1 MRQFSNSGWIFYD
14 KLAEILP
21 SGTGAQ
27 GNNAFTPGVAAAPV
41 LPEDVEPEVEDI
53 ITAAASVIV
62 SAACSSVHPVTT
74 EPVINFTAPRLPV
87 ASSSIIASS
96 IGTGKRTHDDTLA
109 DLDTMSHT
117 STHPSLTG
125 RMAST
130 TLISEPPP
138 AKKPRSA
145 HHSDILMTSA
155 ARASKLTPATA
166 VVGMQGAI
174 NRIGDILDK
183 VVSNATPVSPSP
195 SSSTPA
201 PAPAPA
207 PPPPPVSTTLD
218 RAVRL
223 METEDVDVPPA
234 DQGKLLLIFAS
245 NERTMEIYVQSPHAA
260 RRSYIKALLDDYA
273 LKQA

>member
-1 MRQFSNSGWIFYD
+1 MSMTMY
-14 KLAEILP
+14 KAEFVHV

-41 LPEDVEPEVEDI
+41 LPEDVEPEVKDI
-53 ITAAASVIV
+53 ITAATSVIV

-87 ASSSIIASS
+87 ASPSIIASS
-96 IGTGKRTHDDTLA
+96 IGTGKHTHDDTLA

-130 TLISEPPP
+130 T
-138 AKKPRSA
+138 
-145 HHSDILMTSA
+145 DILMTSA
-155 ARASKLTPATA
+155 AWASKLTPATA

-183 VVSNATPVSPSP
+183 VVSNTTPVSPSP
-195 SSSTPA
+195 SSSTPV

-218 RAVRL
+218 RAVCL

-245 NERTMEIYVQSPHAA
+245 NERTMEIYVPTCSTPFVYKGP
-260 RRSYIKALLDDYA
+260 S
-273 LKQA
+273 